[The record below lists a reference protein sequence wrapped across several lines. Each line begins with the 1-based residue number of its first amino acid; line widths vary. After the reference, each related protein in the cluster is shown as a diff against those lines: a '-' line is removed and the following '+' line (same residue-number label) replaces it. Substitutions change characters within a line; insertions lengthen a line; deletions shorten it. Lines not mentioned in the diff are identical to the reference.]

1 MYFGYNSSAHIHT
14 ISLPSQSMNA
24 NSLSFNRSLLLE
36 PRVLTLQR
44 ESENYIRLLEQE
56 KKHYYN
62 VDETWV
68 LVKKEWN
75 EKRVKLE
82 EVYIGNL
89 YELIDGE
96 GETIA

>member
-1 MYFGYNSSAHIHT
+1 
-14 ISLPSQSMNA
+14 MNA